1 MRCGGNGGVERQH
14 LVFLQQDGKVEAGH
28 GLEIMLHKGRRTGDQ
43 QFRVAGEITLGGVQ
57 HLPGLALVEKQA
69 VNVETFIN
77 QCRLPGIDRHGP
89 LCQSQHFQVSG
100 KNDIGRGDV
109 VQGFAQREAG
119 FRYRRHT
126 LQKLPVGG
134 FPEHNGHDAFN
145 LRQPVLPTPE
155 TGQRDPCP
163 ARKQGQH
170 PPTNGGVRQIM
181 REIKNMGHAGFR
193 LVSCVR
199 DAAA

>member
-1 MRCGGNGGVERQH
+1 M
-14 LVFLQQDGKVEAGH
+14 
-28 GLEIMLHKGRRTGDQ
+28 
-43 QFRVAGEITLGGVQ
+43 
-57 HLPGLALVEKQA
+57 
-69 VNVETFIN
+69 NVETFIN

-109 VQGFAQREAG
+109 VQGLAQREAG
-119 FRYRRHT
+119 FRHRRHA

-134 FPEHNGHDAFN
+134 FPEHNGYDAFN

-163 ARKQGQH
+163 ARKQGQY

-199 DAAA
+199 DAAAQVLVQKIGAVQKCGQLRAQAMDSGNWHLSPSAVKANRSTIICDGPA